1 MNIQKKRIIIIGGAY
16 GSGKSEISLN
26 LAQRL
31 ATQGFRSVVVDLD
44 FVNPYFRS
52 RDWQGRLG
60 EMVEVVSSHQGY
72 EGADLPAISAK
83 ILAELRLGQ
92 RPLIIDLGGDPIGA
106 KVLGSF
112 ACEPALTRAHFWL
125 VLNPYR
131 PFTEEPPAMVEM
143 VRKLESAA
151 GLKADGLIANPNL
164 LEETKPEEVEQGLN
178 KVQETAAALQLPIKF
193 VTVESQLYAAL
204 KPRLE
209 PSGVELLPLKR
220 YLFPPWEQTIEGN

>member
-1 MNIQKKRIIIIGGAY
+1 MSIPEKRIIIIGGAY

-31 ATQGFRSVVVDLD
+31 AAQGSCPVVVDLD

-60 EMVEVVSSHQGY
+60 EMVEVVSSMEGY
-72 EGADLPAISAK
+72 EGADLPAISAR

-112 ACEPALTRAHFWL
+112 AYEPALTTAHFWL

-131 PFTEEPPAMVEM
+131 PFTEEPPAMVRM
-143 VRKLESAA
+143 VRELESAA
-151 GLKADGLIANPNL
+151 GLKGDGLIANPNL
-164 LEETKPEEVEQGLN
+164 LEATQPEQIEQGLT
-178 KVQETAAALQLPIKF
+178 KIQKAAVALQLPIKF
-193 VTVESQLYAAL
+193 VAVESQSWINNYTNLRA
-204 KPRLE
+204 RLE
-209 PSGVELLPLKR
+209 PLGVEVLSLKR
-220 YLFPPWEQTIEGN
+220 HLFPPW

>member
-1 MNIQKKRIIIIGGAY
+1 
-16 GSGKSEISLN
+16 
-26 LAQRL
+26 
-31 ATQGFRSVVVDLD
+31 
-44 FVNPYFRS
+44 
-52 RDWQGRLG
+52 
-60 EMVEVVSSHQGY
+60 
-72 EGADLPAISAK
+72 
-83 ILAELRLGQ
+83 
-92 RPLIIDLGGDPIGA
+92 
-106 KVLGSF
+106 
-112 ACEPALTRAHFWL
+112 
-125 VLNPYR
+125 
-131 PFTEEPPAMVEM
+131 MVEM